1 MLLKGPLGDI
11 PPLFIES
18 PAMSAPLPDPQSIP
32 AMSGYEIGQYLRD
45 VAATLDA
52 PQCIVEIGPWLGA
65 NTAQMGAGTVGQ
77 DRPAPI
83 HAYDLFQARSD
94 EVRKAAA
101 LGIEIAEGE
110 DTRPLVRK
118 LIEPFGG
125 DVRLHKGD
133 IMDITW
139 DGAPVGLYVDDAAK
153 TPTHFYNMMAT
164 FAPSFVPGE
173 TIVVLMDYRFWEDR
187 PTRRARARFRVQ
199 QNLVERYPDSFEEIH
214 NDVFDGTVMAAFR
227 FIKPFPM
234 GMINLQARLRR
245 ALNMLPF

>member
-1 MLLKGPLGDI
+1 MTG
-11 PPLFIES
+11 
-18 PAMSAPLPDPQSIP
+18 PLPDSTSIP
-32 AMSGYEIGQYLRD
+32 AMSGHEIGAYLRD
-45 VAATLDA
+45 VAATVKA

-65 NTAQMGAGTVGQ
+65 NTAQMAHGTLGQ
-77 DRPAPI
+77 ERPATI

-101 LGIEIAEGE
+101 LGIELAEGE

-118 LIEPFGG
+118 LIAPFGG
-125 DVRLHKGD
+125 EVVLHKGD

-173 TIVVLMDYRFWEDR
+173 TIIVLMDYRFWEDR
-187 PTRRARARFRVQ
+187 PTRRARMRFRVQ
-199 QNLVERYPDSFEEIH
+199 QNLVERYPASFDEIR

-227 FIKPFPM
+227 CVEPFPM
-234 GMINLQARLRR
+234 GMIRAQARVRR
-245 ALNMLPF
+245 ALDALPF